1 MEKVDIL
8 LATYNGEQYL
18 REQLNS
24 ILSQSYSNF
33 RLLISDDLS
42 TDSTREILA
51 EYVEKDKRIIIFN
64 QEKNLGVVKNFEFL
78 LKKVENKY
86 YMFSDQD
93 DIWKENKIEKSIKV
107 LEETNSDLVYTD
119 LEVVDENLNVTY
131 ESYWKLK
138 GIYNKIKK
146 YNNFESLYLNNFVT
160 GCTILSKKELI
171 KEVLPLPNTSKFVLH
186 DYWIPLILSQ
196 KHKITY
202 IEEPLIKYRQH
213 KNNKVGSKKKT
224 DELKSF
230 EEIRN
235 LFINVKKEHF
245 TVFIENEDKFI
256 DEKIKKL
263 NKEAIEYYEMLEKKK
278 NINFR
283 KWGLFIKLYKYEG
296 FIYNLENFAI
306 LNLPIIAKF
315 LIGFKNKN

>member
-42 TDSTREILA
+42 TDGTREILA

-93 DIWKENKIEKSIKV
+93 DIWKENKIEKSIQT

-160 GCTILSKKELI
+160 GCTILSKKEFI

-230 EEIRN
+230 EEIRS

-245 TVFIENEDKFI
+245 TVFIKNEDKFI

-296 FIYNLENFAI
+296 FVYNLENFAI

-315 LIGFKNKN
+315 LIRFKNR

>member
-1 MEKVDIL
+1 MEKIDIL
-8 LATYNGEQYL
+8 LATYNGQQYL
-18 REQLNS
+18 REQLDS

-42 TDSTREILA
+42 TDNTREILA
-51 EYVEKDKRIIIFN
+51 EYVEKDKRIIVFN
-64 QEKNLGVVKNFEFL
+64 QERNLGVVKNFEFL
-78 LKKVENKY
+78 LKKVESRY

-93 DIWKENKIEKSIKV
+93 DIWKENKIEKSLKT
-107 LEETNSDLVYTD
+107 LEETNSELVYTD

-160 GCTILSKKELI
+160 GCTMLSKKELI

-196 KHKITY
+196 KYKITY

-230 EEIRN
+230 EEIRS
-235 LFINVKKEHF
+235 LFISVKIEHF

-263 NKEAIEYYEMLEKKK
+263 NKEALEYYKMLEKKK

-283 KWGLFIKLYKYEG
+283 KWNLFFKLYKYEG
-296 FIYNLENFAI
+296 FVYNLENFLI
-306 LNLPIIAKF
+306 LNVPFLVRFLLKF
-315 LIGFKNKN
+315 RK

>member
-315 LIGFKNKN
+315 LIRFKNR

>member
-8 LATYNGEQYL
+8 LATYNGKQYL

-42 TDSTREILA
+42 TDGTREILA

-93 DIWKENKIEKSIKV
+93 DIWKENKIEKSIQT

-160 GCTILSKKELI
+160 GCTILSKKEFI

-230 EEIRN
+230 EEIRS

-245 TVFIENEDKFI
+245 TVFIKNEDKFI

-296 FIYNLENFAI
+296 FVYNLENFAI

-315 LIGFKNKN
+315 LIRFKNR